1 MRVLAERLAIQ
12 SSDLHAGHAPVEAP
26 DNTDFINSYS
36 GGRII
41 TGFEMRSSSQGDIA
55 SKIMGAE
62 GNPALALRRSIDKG
76 MVLNSAGRHVNY
88 LEIYEGDVIPADMQP
103 VLQYGAS
110 LFRQS
115 QP

>member
-1 MRVLAERLAIQ
+1 
-12 SSDLHAGHAPVEAP
+12 
-26 DNTDFINSYS
+26 
-36 GGRII
+36 
-41 TGFEMRSSSQGDIA
+41 
-55 SKIMGAE
+55 
-62 GNPALALRRSIDKG
+62 LRRSIDKG